1 MNNVNEKK
9 WRRFVNALDI
19 VTTVIAIIIA
29 DIVAEM
35 WFNGKLIPEL
45 IAVVVIVLIFTPVRG
60 LIEKAVY
67 RNEKLR
73 KKFE

>member
-9 WRRFVNALDI
+9 WRRFVNVLDTI
-19 VTTVIAIIIA
+19 TTVIAIIIA

-35 WFNGKLIPEL
+35 WFDGKLIPEL
-45 IAVVVIVLIFTPVRG
+45 IAVVVIVLIFTPIRD